1 MTLTSTNDFGFVK
14 LKCQNLKDQS
24 RKEPLYY
31 LEHLKLNKYIG
42 ILKIFKINS
51 FEISNDN
58 TSASLAQNKPI
69 GRDTAGSQ
77 VKLLDY
83 LHLV

>member
-1 MTLTSTNDFGFVK
+1 MSEFERSKSEGTTLLSGTFKV
-14 LKCQNLKDQS
+14 
-24 RKEPLYY
+24 
-31 LEHLKLNKYIG
+31 KYIG

-83 LHLV
+83 LHLVQY